1 MKIIFVT
8 DLHGDEQKYNR
19 VLDIARELKA
29 DAVINCGDMLPKGGK
44 ILDQGA
50 FISDYLDGYFA
61 EFNADGIHYLCYLG
75 NDDLAIYDDI
85 FEKTCAKYS
94 FIHNIAQ
101 RKIKI
106 KQYEF
111 IGMNLVDD
119 YPFLLKD
126 RCRRDSDNY
135 EFPMQYGK
143 GLLSTPMGLR
153 EIRDWF
159 SYARTLPTIEQE
171 MNRLPKPKNMAKS
184 IYVVHM
190 PTYNLGLDRCAHGED
205 VGSKAIYDFILK
217 YQPRL
222 SLHGHIHE
230 SPELTGKWRAELGKT
245 ICVQPGQANVGLTY
259 VVIDLVTM
267 EMERINVDRDNYPIK
282 V

>member
-8 DLHGDEQKYNR
+8 DLHGDEWKYNR
-19 VLDIARELKA
+19 VLEIARELKA
-29 DAVINCGDMLPKGGK
+29 AAVINCGDMLPKGK
-44 ILDQGA
+44 RILEQGD
-50 FISDYLDGYFA
+50 FIGNYLDSHFA
-61 EFNADGIHYLCYLG
+61 EFNAAGIHSLCYLG
-75 NDDLAIYDDI
+75 NDDLAAYDDI
-85 FEKTCAKYS
+85 FEKTCSKYPY
-94 FIHNIAQ
+94 IHNIAQ
-101 RKIKI
+101 RKLTI

-126 RCRRDSDNY
+126 RCRRDTEDY

-159 SYARTLPTIEQE
+159 SYARTLHTIEQE
-171 MNRLPKPKNMAKS
+171 MDRLPKPKNMAKS
-184 IYVVHM
+184 VYVIHM
-190 PTYNLGLDRCAHGED
+190 PPYKLGLDRCAHGEE
-205 VGSKAIYDFILK
+205 VGSKAIYDFIVK
-217 YQPRL
+217 HQPLL

-245 ICVQPGQANVGLTY
+245 ICVQPGQSNTGLTY
-259 VVIDLVTM
+259 VVIDLITM
-267 EMERINVDRDNYPIK
+267 EMERIHVDRDK
-282 V
+282 

>member
-8 DLHGDEQKYNR
+8 DLHGDERKYNS
-19 VLDIARELKA
+19 VLEIALELKA
-29 DAVINCGDMLPKGGK
+29 DMVINCGDMLPKGK
-44 ILDQGA
+44 RILDQGD

-61 EFNADGIHYLCYLG
+61 ELNASGIHYLCYLC

-85 FEKTCAKYS
+85 FEKTCTKYS
-94 FIHNIAQ
+94 YIHNIAQ

-126 RCRRDSDNY
+126 RCRRDSDDY
-135 EFPMQYGK
+135 EFPIQYGK

-171 MNRLPKPKNMAKS
+171 MNRLPKPKDMAKS
-184 IYVVHM
+184 VYVIHM
-190 PTYNLGLDRCAHGED
+190 PPYKLGLDRCAHGED

-217 YQPRL
+217 HQPRL

-230 SPELTGKWRAELGKT
+230 SPDFTGKWRAELGKT
-245 ICVQPGQANVGLTY
+245 VCVQPGQANTVLTY
-259 VVIDLVTM
+259 VVINLVTM
-267 EMERINVDRDNYPIK
+267 EMERINVDRDK
-282 V
+282 

>member
-1 MKIIFVT
+1 MKILFAT
-8 DLHGDEQKYNR
+8 DLHGDRTKYSR
-19 VLDIARELKA
+19 LVEVAKDFKA
-29 DAVINCGDMLPKGGK
+29 EVIINCGDMLPKGK
-44 ILDQGA
+44 DILNQGE
-50 FISDYLDGYFA
+50 FITDYLDGYFS
-61 EFNADGIHYLCYLG
+61 ELNAAGIYHLSYLG
-75 NDDLAIYDDI
+75 NDDLQMFDQLFDD
-85 FEKTCAKYS
+85 TCGKYPY
-94 FIHNIAQ
+94 IINLAQ
-101 RKIKI
+101 RKFEV
-106 KQYEF
+106 QGYEF
-111 IGMNLVDD
+111 IGMNWVTD

-126 RCRRDSDNY
+126 RCRRDSDDY

-184 IYVVHM
+184 VYVIHM
-190 PTYNLGLDRCAHGED
+190 PPYKLGLDKCAHGED

-245 ICVQPGQANVGLTY
+245 ICVQPGQANAGL
-259 VVIDLVTM
+259 
-267 EMERINVDRDNYPIK
+267 
-282 V
+282 